1 MQSTLGGK
9 FDMIKK
15 IINLFKILRKLSSSG
30 AIETLDE
37 IKPIPKSLKIIFY
50 FFSIGSSKKS
60 ENFNK
65 TSGEKLCQSLEEMG
79 TTFIK
84 LGQFLA
90 TRPDII
96 GENIANKLEKLQDK
110 LPAFNS
116 YKAKKIVEQEIGSKF
131 YKNIIFFSEPIAAAS
146 IAQVHFA
153 KIKFEKE
160 EKDLAIKIL
169 RPNIHS
175 AVNEELDALM
185 FLAYITESIFS
196 KTRRLRLVEVINLLK
211 EITNIEMD
219 LRFEG
224 SAASELRENTNS
236 DKGIKVPKIY
246 WNYTSKRVLTLD
258 KIDGISIRDLE
269 GLSNLGIDKKQL
281 SENLIQSFLKQA
293 VRDGFF
299 HADMHQGNLFVD
311 KVGNIMPVDFGIM
324 GRLDENNRK
333 YLAEILYGFI
343 ERDYNKV
350 AEMHFLA
357 GLVPQ
362 NVSKQDFAQA
372 LRSIGEPIF
381 GQSIKDIS
389 GGNLLGQL
397 FEITEKFNMQTQTQ
411 LLLLQKT
418 MVVVEGVAR
427 KLNPETNIW
436 EVSRPVL
443 ETWIKN
449 LKGPETAIKK
459 TIELSK
465 DIIDRIPD
473 LPKVMDNANTTLQM
487 IAEGKLNLN
496 ALNSKNF
503 ELEELK
509 LKNLRN
515 NIIIIFL
522 GIVIGVF
529 IVF

>member
-1 MQSTLGGK
+1 
-9 FDMIKK
+9 
-15 IINLFKILRKLSSSG
+15 
-30 AIETLDE
+30 
-37 IKPIPKSLKIIFY
+37 
-50 FFSIGSSKKS
+50 
-60 ENFNK
+60 
-65 TSGEKLCQSLEEMG
+65 
-79 TTFIK
+79 
-84 LGQFLA
+84 
-90 TRPDII
+90 
-96 GENIANKLEKLQDK
+96 
-110 LPAFNS
+110 
-116 YKAKKIVEQEIGSKF
+116 
-131 YKNIIFFSEPIAAAS
+131 
-146 IAQVHFA
+146 
-153 KIKFEKE
+153 
-160 EKDLAIKIL
+160 
-169 RPNIHS
+169 
-175 AVNEELDALM
+175 M